1 MDGRRSSSSSIP
13 FSLHH
18 LPLVRIV
25 FILLSFSLFQV
36 TFGQNGYYGRFIG
49 EFPPDAVHNVKGR
62 VYAVNEDTIYI
73 KGFHYDGA
81 GPDAFFWAGSTPL
94 PNAKGF
100 IIPDEL
106 GRTIK
111 LSPYKDQNVLLK
123 LPGGR
128 KLKDIRWLAV
138 WCRKF
143 TANFGHVDIPFDL
156 DPPTELNLGRLPSLA
171 HGTSADAVILKDSK
185 TIQFR
190 NLRYDGAAPDAFF
203 LVGLGTKPHGNGIKV
218 PDENGSLRR
227 IHGYTGQDITIRLP
241 GNTTVFDIEW
251 IALYC
256 ITYAENFGSVFVP
269 ERRHLNI
276 PADVKSLVNT
286 VMPFMNCE
294 TMFDDLMQ
302 ISWEIRQPDIYIQLE
317 GRVDPDIYMAFGL
330 SGDPDRPKMIDS
342 DVTVVWYDQ
351 YDKRGKVV
359 DYFITAKSQCAP
371 QSQSGAC
378 PDLRLSGGREDS
390 QLLSWNYAD
399 GILKVAYRRPLT
411 TGDSADKTFYVDSPI
426 TTVAAI
432 GHLNS
437 RREAAYHSIAFTR
450 SHDTHTKIFFNR
462 VLPVRNC
469 RPFINETDLMKEYLR
484 AAPDAWPQSVIENEH
499 IFRAQIG
506 PAGGSRGYTAIT
518 GEQSW
523 GIAWWINGLLIPEI
537 HVRRGQNYTFIVE
550 GGNDPSRQA
559 RYHPFY
565 ITNNR
570 EGGGGQEPALLRSP
584 NHQVYAGIDFRSGFP
599 DPSPGTGRYCEW
611 KHKTVDVA
619 EMVSS
624 LEEYKRT
631 LYLDCEEGQFG
642 LFTWTPDENTP
653 DVVYY
658 QCFTHRNLGW
668 KIIVS
673 RGFAVSPPSLLLLTI
688 LSLFIILSSFLRR
701 S

>member
-1 MDGRRSSSSSIP
+1 MGEDYQVINILTLSFSFLPSDHPMIS
-13 FSLHH
+13 SLHH
-18 LPLVRIV
+18 
-25 FILLSFSLFQV
+25 
-36 TFGQNGYYGRFIG
+36 
-49 EFPPDAVHNVKGR
+49 
-62 VYAVNEDTIYI
+62 
-73 KGFHYDGA
+73 
-81 GPDAFFWAGSTPL
+81 
-94 PNAKGF
+94 
-100 IIPDEL
+100 
-106 GRTIK
+106 K
-111 LSPYKDQNVLLK
+111 L
-123 LPGGR
+123 
-128 KLKDIRWLAV
+128 
-138 WCRKF
+138 
-143 TANFGHVDIPFDL
+143 
-156 DPPTELNLGRLPSLA
+156 
-171 HGTSADAVILKDSK
+171 
-185 TIQFR
+185 
-190 NLRYDGAAPDAFF
+190 
-203 LVGLGTKPHGNGIKV
+203 
-218 PDENGSLRR
+218 
-227 IHGYTGQDITIRLP
+227 
-241 GNTTVFDIEW
+241 
-251 IALYC
+251 
-256 ITYAENFGSVFVP
+256 
-269 ERRHLNI
+269 
-276 PADVKSLVNT
+276 
-286 VMPFMNCE
+286 
-294 TMFDDLMQ
+294 
-302 ISWEIRQPDIYIQLE
+302 RQHKQ
-317 GRVDPDIYMAFGL
+317 DPDIYMAFGL

-351 YDKRGKVV
+351 YDKRAKVV

-559 RYHPFY
+559 RYHPLY

-624 LEEYKRT
+624 VEEYKRT

-642 LFTWTPDENTP
+642 LFTWTPDDNTP

-673 RGFAVSPPSLLLLTI
+673 RGSLAVSPPSLLLLTI
-688 LSLFIILSSFLRR
+688 LSLFIILSFFLRR